1 MSMRLK
7 YSLTLLLAS
16 VLFFLSG
23 CTKDDDTLQRQQ
35 ESIERY
41 LESSHVPRLIW
52 EEELETS
59 LEPEPPFYEKL
70 ELDTY
75 RYIATYYE
83 PDRLTREEVIS
94 GSVVELR
101 ITGYIFQ
108 GGSPKIDDV
117 FYSNDESIITQLV
130 AKGLNTEFWS
140 TEPLVLKMGSN
151 KIIKGLEISLYGC
164 REGDSVEAYSTMADG
179 YGSDD
184 MGIVPSDSP
193 IIWIYTILSI
203 KNE

>member
-7 YSLTLLLAS
+7 YSLTFLFAS
-16 VLFFLSG
+16 VLFLLSG
-23 CTKDDDTLQRQQ
+23 CTKDDDTLKRQQ
-35 ESIERY
+35 ESIERF
-41 LESSHVPRLIW
+41 LTSSHVPRLIW
-52 EEELETS
+52 EEDLETS

-75 RYIATYYE
+75 RYIATYYDPE
-83 PDRLTREEVIS
+83 RLTRAEVIP

-101 ITGYIFQ
+101 ITGYIFS

-117 FYSNDESIITQLV
+117 FFSNDETIIAELV
-130 AKGLNTEFWS
+130 KKGLNSEFWS
-140 TEPLVLKMGSN
+140 VEPLVLKMGSN

-164 REGDSVEAYSTMADG
+164 REGDSVEAYSTMSDG
-179 YGSDD
+179 YGGDD
-184 MGIVPSDSP
+184 MGVIPSKSP
-193 IIWIYTILSI
+193 IIWIYTILSV